1 MKKNLLFIVI
11 LTALN
16 TLTIDAQTNNVG
28 VGTDAPTNRL
38 TVNGNASVGTG
49 YIGISAPVNGAII
62 ESNVGIGSSSP
73 NVNASLELGAN
84 NKGFLPNRVALTATN
99 LAAPLTA
106 HVQGMVIYNMA
117 TAGTSPN
124 NVTPGLYYNDGTK
137 WVRLGVM
144 ATTLVNVTAS
154 RAHGV
159 NYTNTLPYPITV
171 MYTTGNDSNNQT
183 SWCYVNN
190 ILVAV
195 EQSWPA
201 IRGSAT
207 FTVPA
212 GGVYRIEI
220 ALGATVATVWSE
232 LR

>member
-1 MKKNLLFIVI
+1 M
-11 LTALN
+11 
-16 TLTIDAQTNNVG
+16 
-28 VGTDAPTNRL
+28 
-38 TVNGNASVGTG
+38 
-49 YIGISAPVNGAII
+49 
-62 ESNVGIGSSSP
+62 GIGSSSP
-73 NVNASLELGAN
+73 NVNAGLELGAN

-106 HVQGMVIYNMA
+106 HVQGMVIYNTA

-137 WVRLGVM
+137 WVHLG
-144 ATTLVNVTAS
+144 ALASTLVDVSAS
-154 RAHGV
+154 RFHGV

-190 ILVAV
+190 MLVAI
-195 EQSWPA
+195 EQSWPS

-207 FTVPA
+207 FMVPA
-212 GGVYRIEI
+212 GGVYRINI
-220 ALGATVATVWSE
+220 GTGVAVSTTWSE